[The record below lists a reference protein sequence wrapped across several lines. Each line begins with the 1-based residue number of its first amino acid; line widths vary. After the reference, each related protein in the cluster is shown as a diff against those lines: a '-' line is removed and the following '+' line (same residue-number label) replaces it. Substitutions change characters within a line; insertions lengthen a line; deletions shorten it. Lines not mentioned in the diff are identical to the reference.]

1 MSTPTLDP
9 APTLRKHLDAYATVS
24 DAHRTTHKELKEY
37 AATVEQMRA
46 LLASVQALP
55 DAYGDRLMGEAETQ
69 RLRQEQDAMM
79 RTLRATRRALGLGK
93 EGRETAVAPAK
104 TRAVKGVAA
113 SEAARASEE
122 SEAEDEGESEAE
134 AEGSEAEDEGE
145 SEAEAEGSEAEDEG
159 ESEAEAEGSESV
171 SSEEDGQGD
180 DEDDG
185 EATSESVRDT
195 EEDGDTNDDSR
206 TSSASN
212 EAVDHGHT
220 DREDPSSAEDA
231 CAATSSQDDA
241 SASVSASAAPPS
253 TSAGTAAAPAPTPKP
268 KTAAASRRSK
278 LAPPRKVASTP
289 AATPT
294 PAPAAEDVRI
304 LPLPTAHHRAQDAR
318 LKRLKMLQAR
328 TGRPV
333 FVSDRAEGAGGRRRR
348 RREVRRGWRG
358 EGRV

>member
-1 MSTPTLDP
+1 MSSPTLDP

-37 AATVEQMRA
+37 AATVEQMRT

-93 EGRETAVAPAK
+93 EGREVTATPAK
-104 TRAVKGVAA
+104 TRAVNGVST
-113 SEAARASEE
+113 SEATRASDE
-122 SEAEDEGESEAE
+122 SEAEEEGESEAE
-134 AEGSEAEDEGE
+134 AEGSEAEAEG
-145 SEAEAEGSEAEDEG
+145 SEAEAEGSETEEE
-159 ESEAEAEGSESV
+159 ESETEEEESESV
-171 SSEEDGQGD
+171 GS
-180 DEDDG
+180 EDDG
-185 EATSESVRDT
+185 EATSESLRDT
-195 EEDGDTNDDSR
+195 EEDGNTNDDSR
-206 TSSASN
+206 TSSASS
-212 EAVDHGHT
+212 EAVDDGHK
-220 DREDPSSAEDA
+220 DSEDPSSSEDA
-231 CAATSSQDDA
+231 SAATSSQDDA
-241 SASVSASAAPPS
+241 SASVSASAAPLS
-253 TSAGTAAAPAPTPKP
+253 TSAATAAAPAPTPKP

>member
-9 APTLRKHLDAYATVS
+9 APSLRKHLDAYATVS

-55 DAYGDRLMGEAETQ
+55 DAYGDQLMGEVETR

-93 EGRETAVAPAK
+93 EDNKKVTKAVKP
-104 TRAVKGVAA
+104 RAVRGVTTSKANA
-113 SEAARASEE
+113 ESDVERNEDTEKERREVEADA
-122 SEAEDEGESEAE
+122 SEAE
-134 AEGSEAEDEGE
+134 AEE
-145 SEAEAEGSEAEDEG
+145 SKTVNGD
-159 ESEAEAEGSESV
+159 
-171 SSEEDGQGD
+171 QGD
-180 DEDDG
+180 SDT
-185 EATSESVRDT
+185 TSESVRDT
-195 EEDGDTNDDSR
+195 AEDRDTYSSR
-206 TSSASN
+206 TSSGSSEDNSRTSETVNDKDSADLLSYEEDARAS
-212 EAVDHGHT
+212 T
-220 DREDPSSAEDA
+220 SAEDD
-231 CAATSSQDDA
+231 SFA
-241 SASVSASAAPPS
+241 SASSSSAPSATASAHTPN
-253 TSAGTAAAPAPTPKP
+253 PKP
-268 KTAAASRRSK
+268 AAASRRSK

>member
-93 EGRETAVAPAK
+93 EGRETAATPAK
-104 TRAVKGVAA
+104 RRTVKGVAT
-113 SEAARASEE
+113 SEATRESEDSE
-122 SEAEDEGESEAE
+122 VEDEGDSEAEEEDKVEDSEVGESEAE
-134 AEGSEAEDEGE
+134 EVE
-145 SEAEAEGSEAEDEG
+145 SETEEN
-159 ESEAEAEGSESV
+159 ESV
-171 SSEEDGQGD
+171 GS
-180 DEDDG
+180 EDDG

-195 EEDGDTNDDSR
+195 VEDSDADDR
-206 TSSASN
+206 RASSASS
-212 EAVDHGHT
+212 EA
-220 DREDPSSAEDA
+220 DPSSSETTSAE
-231 CAATSSQDDA
+231 TSSQDDA
-241 SASVSASAAPPS
+241 SSSVSVSTTPPS
-253 TSAGTAAAPAPTPKP
+253 TSVATASPAPTPKP
-268 KTAAASRRSK
+268 EAAVASRRSK

-294 PAPAAEDVRI
+294 PTPAAEDVRI
-304 LPLPTAHHRAQDAR
+304 LPLPTAHHRARDAR

-333 FVSDRAEGAGGRRRR
+333 LVSDRAEGAGGRRRR
-348 RREVRRGWRG
+348 RREVRRGRG
-358 EGRV
+358 VC

>member
-37 AATVEQMRA
+37 AATVEQMRT

-93 EGRETAVAPAK
+93 EGGTEAAATPAK
-104 TRAVKGVAA
+104 RSAVKGVAT
-113 SEAARASEE
+113 SEATRASEE
-122 SEAEDEGESEAE
+122 SEVEDEGSETAE
-134 AEGSEAEDEGE
+134 EDR
-145 SEAEAEGSEAEDEG
+145 
-159 ESEAEAEGSESV
+159 ESV
-171 SSEEDGQGD
+171 GS
-180 DEDDG
+180 EDDG

-195 EEDGDTNDDSR
+195 EEDGDTDDDSR
-206 TSSASN
+206 TSSASS
-212 EAVDHGHT
+212 EAVDDGQK
-220 DREDPSSAEDA
+220 DREDPSSSEDA
-231 CAATSSQDDA
+231 SAATSSQDDA
-241 SASVSASAAPPS
+241 STSASAAPSPS
-253 TSAGTAAAPAPTPKP
+253 TSAATAATNSVPAPAPTPKP
-268 KTAAASRRSK
+268 KPAAASRRSK

-294 PAPAAEDVRI
+294 PTPAAEDVRI
-304 LPLPTAHHRAQDAR
+304 LPLPTAHHRAQDSR

>member
-122 SEAEDEGESEAE
+122 
-134 AEGSEAEDEGE
+134 SEAEDEGE

>member
-1 MSTPTLDP
+1 MSAPTLDP
-9 APTLRKHLDAYATVS
+9 APTLRTHLDAYATVS

-55 DAYGDRLMGEAETQ
+55 DAYGDRLMDEAETQ

-93 EGRETAVAPAK
+93 EGGTEAAATPAK
-104 TRAVKGVAA
+104 RRAVKGVAT
-113 SEAARASEE
+113 SEAARASDESEGEDEGE

-134 AEGSEAEDEGE
+134 AEE
-145 SEAEAEGSEAEDEG
+145 SEAEAEGSEAEED
-159 ESEAEAEGSESV
+159 GSESV
-171 SSEEDGQGD
+171 SSEDDGQGD

-195 EEDGDTNDDSR
+195 EEDGDTDDTR
-206 TSSASN
+206 TSSASS
-212 EAVDHGHT
+212 EAVDDDHK

-231 CAATSSQDDA
+231 RAATSSQDDA
-241 SASVSASAAPPS
+241 SASVSAPTATPSA
-253 TSAGTAAAPAPTPKP
+253 TAAAAAAPTPAPKP
-268 KTAAASRRSK
+268 AAASRRSK

>member
-55 DAYGDRLMGEAETQ
+55 DAYGDRLMDEAETQ

-93 EGRETAVAPAK
+93 EGDTEAAAMPAK
-104 TRAVKGVAA
+104 RRAVKGVTT
-113 SEAARASEE
+113 SEAKASEE
-122 SEAEDEGESEAE
+122 SEGEDEGESEAE
-134 AEGSEAEDEGE
+134 EEGSEVEEE
-145 SEAEAEGSEAEDEG
+145 E
-159 ESEAEAEGSESV
+159 SESV
-171 SSEEDGQGD
+171 GSD
-180 DEDDG
+180 DDG

-195 EEDGDTNDDSR
+195 EEDGDTDDDSR
-206 TSSASN
+206 ASSASS
-212 EAVDHGHT
+212 EAVDDGHK
-220 DREDPSSAEDA
+220 DRADRSSSEDA
-231 CAATSSQDDA
+231 SAATSSQDDA
-241 SASVSASAAPPS
+241 SAGVSAPTAPPS
-253 TSAGTAAAPAPTPKP
+253 ATASTAAAPAPAPKP
-268 KTAAASRRSK
+268 KPAAASRRSK